1 MKDDPIPLMIP
12 SDPLS
17 ITYRYPKRLTRTYK
31 ELLARGYLV
40 LDSEPKGS

>member
-1 MKDDPIPLMIP
+1 MKDDPIPLKIP
-12 SDPLS
+12 SDTLS